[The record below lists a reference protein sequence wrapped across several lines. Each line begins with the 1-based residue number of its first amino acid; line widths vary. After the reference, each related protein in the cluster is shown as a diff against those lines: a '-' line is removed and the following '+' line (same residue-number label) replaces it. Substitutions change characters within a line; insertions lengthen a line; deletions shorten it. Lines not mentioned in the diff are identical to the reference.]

1 MKQKK
6 LGGGNY
12 SWMYNSRGIRDGITV
27 PLDVAKFDKATHY
40 PDGYFPCGLPVKLNG
55 LNGAEPWKDEAGAK
69 LGFVGGDFDIEE
81 AARGVHV
88 ITHPETV
95 KTNRLPVTFTAPTVA
110 SVAHINFVEA

>member
-1 MKQKK
+1 M
-6 LGGGNY
+6 
-12 SWMYNSRGIRDGITV
+12 
-27 PLDVAKFDKATHY
+27 
-40 PDGYFPCGLPVKLNG
+40 KLNG

-69 LGFVGGDFDIEE
+69 LGFVGGDFDTEE